1 LDPANFTPFPK
12 NPVIGAFFREIHR
25 ADELGSGMRKMMRYG
40 KAYGGADPEM
50 IEGDVFRIV
59 VKAPEFSTTGEG
71 SVIPEV
77 IPEVTP
83 EVIPEVTPEVTPEVI
98 RMLSIMTG
106 EMTRGEIQQ
115 KLGLKDEKHFRE
127 NYQQTAVKLGLI
139 EMTIPDK
146 PRSSKQKYRLTNA
159 GKRFLEQQIKE
170 VGRGK

>member
-1 LDPANFTPFPK
+1 
-12 NPVIGAFFREIHR
+12 
-25 ADELGSGMRKMMRYG
+25 
-40 KAYGGADPEM
+40 M

-71 SVIPEV
+71 AVIPEV
-77 IPEVTP
+77 I
-83 EVIPEVTPEVTPEVI
+83 PEVTPEVI

-139 EMTIPDK
+139 
-146 PRSSKQKYRLTNA
+146 
-159 GKRFLEQQIKE
+159 
-170 VGRGK
+170 